1 MLAYQANFLRR
12 LLPAV
17 FDLHQRTGLP
27 VSVVLAQAILES
39 DWGRS
44 ALARRNRNL
53 FGIKARARANGSSVV
68 YTTTEFQGGRPRREK
83 ARFAHYPDFA
93 ACLDDYVRLL
103 ARPRYAP
110 ARAVAA
116 NPAAFARELQR
127 CGYATDPRYAHKL
140 GVLIDRYRLDQY
152 DESPSRPSSVIPPAL
167 LAPSPPEGSLPAA
180 GGRVEG
186 SESEESAFLSTDEP
200 EST

>member
-1 MLAYQANFLRR
+1 MHAYQANFLRR

-17 FDLHQRTGLP
+17 LGLHDRTGLP
-27 VSVVLAQAILES
+27 ASVILAQAILES
-39 DWGRS
+39 NWGRS
-44 ALARRNRNL
+44 TLARRNRNL
-53 FGIKARARANGSSVV
+53 FGIKARARSDASGVV
-68 YTTTEFQGGRPRREK
+68 YTTTEYQRGRPRRQK

-93 ACLDDYVRLL
+93 ACLDDYARLL
-103 ARPRYAP
+103 ARPRYAA

-140 GVLIDRYRLDQY
+140 SLLIRRYDLTQY
-152 DESPSRPSSVIPPAL
+152 DAAAAPRSVIPSEPQ
-167 LAPSPPEGSLPAA
+167 A
-180 GGRVEG
+180 GVEG
-186 SESEESAFLSTDEP
+186 SALFPPNEL